1 MSPAATA
8 NGKAMIRNY
17 DHYHPGQRRKRLR
30 VIIIPALSALVVLGV
45 ALVLALGIPGRLF
58 GSAGQ
63 RSVPGKLPDL
73 FRAQKYDELIIAAN
87 AVLIGDPLN
96 AMALSY
102 KGFASF
108 FKSSAQDLAEEK
120 MPSIDQA
127 IVSLRRARLAGAQ
140 FGGEIDY
147 VLGKAYFNKGKYYY
161 DLSIACMES
170 SIAKGYVQK
179 DSYEY
184 IGQAYSQL
192 GDNDKAM
199 ESFLI
204 ALKDDSGD
212 LLLLTIGQTYYQ
224 MKRTSDAVDYLLRTL
239 NKTED
244 KDIEERARFLLGG
257 IYLDTA
263 ELFKAE
269 EQFAAIVKIDP
280 QSADAHYSLGEVYAK
295 MNDPV
300 KARAE
305 WRNALII
312 DPTHYGAK
320 LRYYAPKR

>member
-1 MSPAATA
+1 
-8 NGKAMIRNY
+8 MIRDF
-17 DHYHPGQRRKRLR
+17 DHYQSGQRGKRLR
-30 VIIIPALSALVVLGV
+30 TILIPTLSVIVVLAVVLLIVLGV
-45 ALVLALGIPGRLF
+45 PARLF
-58 GSAGQ
+58 GSGGQ
-63 RSVPGKLPDL
+63 RQAPGKLPDL
-73 FRAQKYDELIIAAN
+73 FRAQKYDDVITASN
-87 AVLIGDPLN
+87 AVLVGDPLN
-96 AMALSY
+96 AVALSY

-108 FKSSAQDLAEEK
+108 YKSNSQDATEEK
-120 MPSIDQA
+120 MPSLDQA
-127 IVSLRRARLAGAQ
+127 IVALRRARLAGAP

-147 VLGKAYFNKGKYYY
+147 VLAKAYFNKGKYYY
-161 DLSIACMES
+161 DLSISSMQS

-179 DSYEY
+179 DTYEY
-184 IGQAYSQL
+184 MGQAYSQL

-199 ESFLI
+199 ENFLI
-204 ALKDDSGD
+204 ALKDDTGD

-224 MKRTSDAVDYLLRTL
+224 MKRTSDAIDYLLRTL

-280 QSADAHYSLGEVYAK
+280 QSADAHYDLGEVYAK